1 MIYQLR
7 SSLFLFAMIGLCSAL
22 SILIAR
28 EAAASSSEMSG
39 FHFQTCD
46 LELCIEMS
54 ATRAAVSHIDFGF
67 TTLSSTALTL
77 KKPNGKMFR
86 ELTGTSATYYPEI
99 STVSLEDELNGKT
112 YLISLRTDRV
122 QEFTSEVRK

>member
-1 MIYQLR
+1 MIDHLR
-7 SSLFLFAMIGLCSAL
+7 SNHFLFALIGLCSAISTL
-22 SILIAR
+22 TAR
-28 EAAASSSEMSG
+28 AAVASSSEMSG

-46 LELCIEMS
+46 VELCIDMS

-67 TTLSSTALTL
+67 TTLSSTVLTL
-77 KKPNGKMFR
+77 KKPSGKLIK

-99 STVSLEDELNGKT
+99 ATVSVEDDLNGKT

-122 QEFTSEVRK
+122 QEFASEVRK